1 MSIVKW
7 VMWFYALKANMQL
20 RDVFV
25 ENLRKYRRERGISQ
39 ATLAEKCGTS
49 TSYIGQIE
57 IGNRFPSLELIE
69 KLARTLQI
77 RPHLLFFIESDNDA
91 DEQLLKKK
99 KETISDTMKDELT
112 KRLTNAIHKVIKHID

>member
-1 MSIVKW
+1 
-7 VMWFYALKANMQL
+7 MQL

-25 ENLRKYRRERGISQ
+25 KNLRKCRRERGISQ

-69 KLARTLQI
+69 KLAKVLQI
-77 RPHLLFFIESDNDA
+77 RPHLLFFIESDNDS
-91 DEQLLKKK
+91 DEQILKKK
-99 KETISDTMKDELT
+99 KDTISDTMKEELT
-112 KRLTNAIHKVIKHID
+112 KRLTDAIRKVVKHIN